1 MRVGGGARSA
11 RHAVRASARTHART
25 HEQESR
31 GAPRCVPAFPL
42 TALPA
47 PRAAQVKELLIEESN
62 VQPVCSPVTVCGDIH
77 GQFHDLLKLFE
88 TGGRVPDTNYIFMV
102 RRDALARWTR
112 QRGGGVW
119 CVLEGCRRARG
130 GRRREESRETW
141 ARCNAMVAPRQAS
154 LGQSQGGRLR
164 VAPRYGRAGRYAERA
179 MRAPRV
185 ALGRGREAGRPREG
199 QRSGVCFAPAVE
211 EASPP
216 DAIRA
221 VRPLCPRRAT
231 LWTAATTRWRC
242 LRCCCCSRRAGRT
255 G

>member
-1 MRVGGGARSA
+1 MPSVRVGGGARSA

-31 GAPRCVPAFPL
+31 GAPRCVPACPL

-112 QRGGGVW
+112 QRA
-119 CVLEGCRRARG
+119 EGCGVCWRGAAGRAGDADQRQQEREQLHHCQSRRQL
-130 GRRREESRETW
+130 S
-141 ARCNAMVAPRQAS
+141 S
-154 LGQSQGGRLR
+154 LR
-164 VAPRYGRAGRYAERA
+164 VA
-179 MRAPRV
+179 
-185 ALGRGREAGRPREG
+185 ALK
-199 QRSGVCFAPAVE
+199 
-211 EASPP
+211 
-216 DAIRA
+216 I
-221 VRPLCPRRAT
+221 L
-231 LWTAATTRWRC
+231 
-242 LRCCCCSRRAGRT
+242 
-255 G
+255 